1 MTKREIFTRFH
12 LMEGEPSERIK
23 VLAKLNGCTE
33 KDIKEI
39 MQEVASGR
47 CKEPELEVYHADEN
61 PFCKVEVK
69 LSNERPKGDIPE
81 HVLDLILDRLDVLD
95 KEIKERE
102 DEYKSLV
109 AYIGGK

>member
-1 MTKREIFTRFH
+1 MKKREIYTRFY
-12 LMEGEPSERIK
+12 LMQGEPSERIK
-23 VLAKLNGCTE
+23 VLAELNNCTE
-33 KDIKEI
+33 REIKEI

-47 CKEPELEVYHADEN
+47 CTEPELEVYHADEN